1 MILVCQGWPGLLDKR
16 DLVRMSTQ
24 RGAGEDTPAQRLML
38 AASAFLLAAA
48 AFVAFAFVAAVD
60 RGLHRAIQCEFAK
73 LS

>member
-1 MILVCQGWPGLLDKR
+1 
-16 DLVRMSTQ
+16 MSTQ

-48 AFVAFAFVAAVD
+48 VAALAFAFVAAVD